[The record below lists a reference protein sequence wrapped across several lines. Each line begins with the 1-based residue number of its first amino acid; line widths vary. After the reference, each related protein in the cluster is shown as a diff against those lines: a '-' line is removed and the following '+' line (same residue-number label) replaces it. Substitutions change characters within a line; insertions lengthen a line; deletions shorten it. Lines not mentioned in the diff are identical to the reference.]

1 MWLTLCATTT
11 NAAICIDG
19 GTGHWIE
26 CPCPDTELGRP
37 RTIAATNTDAAC
49 AVLSEDQFAARVTQE
64 DPALDAI
71 AEQFTQ
77 ADGIP
82 VGVYT
87 NNGVV
92 EVITALWS
100 SETTPSLIRRSNVT
114 HGATTFNDVPVSSE
128 TAALA
133 ANGPYVPVLSRD
145 IEGPCAAAAV
155 TGLLSS
161 LVLGCAIPV
170 NGSHTELFADT
181 QSLGVVPHTD
191 VVALWGTIKT
201 PRYAVVLAAMVPIA
215 TVYTLGSDNGG
226 VQLNA
231 AGITAVGPTSEPG
244 RIIGTTDT
252 DVHIFDAATG
262 AVIETKAW
270 TVGARTP
277 NPAATTIEVETL
289 GCALPG
295 SPCSA
300 DLVCCDRT
308 LPVYRKV
315 VPATPTLSPYVP
327 VLPSQ
332 LGQPLPLLPREPV
345 VFFGKDGADTM
356 SDNAPDSVA
365 VPVPPSPPPVMG
377 RRAMGFN
384 QPGGDER
391 FKDLMANCDVSQCTD
406 CDQSRIAGADS
417 TPLPFEDRHSTVR
430 GQTADKSVL
439 GTFYRDGAVNEYS
452 WLVTRNGTWAVDAS
466 FAGDT
471 RRHIWGGATY
481 DPTNKTAAFWNRWY
495 ADQTTA
501 SGTPLWPTS
510 AKSDFGLCCAYLFA
524 GYGTNGYR
532 PPAPTATTRT
542 PGLKTTSGLEAES
555 AHNAGQEAWGDLAQ
569 FPPFPQD
576 PVFLGQCY
584 TGGLDLTAEPTADQK
599 AQACETTFNQ
609 TLRPVGC
616 RQPFTADDWM
626 TDDEK
631 KIVALH
637 YPDGYNQADFLT
649 AALWPAEGCM
659 TDYDCELPQ
668 LAVLQ
673 PSNCTTDISKSNCKL
688 CTNVTNATVPK
699 TNCMPPRS
707 TLAEYN
713 LPLEKAVTC
722 PPDTEVYECGG
733 PTCSDGDSVSTCHWH
748 ICKRTERQAPCSSTS
763 YCKQITTNFQGG
775 DDIVGFCD
783 YEGIL
788 SDDAEPTVD
797 CTNQKDYPTYRYE
810 CEVPGGDIY
819 RVPFVFGVPDGTGGF
834 TVPGIK
840 DGKSPFL
847 QRRAYA
853 QCIACSDEGEGK
865 CCKADSYREW
875 HSQSVERRNAALN
888 RIYSRTTAILKP
900 AKTTRQYPFVWGG
913 TGPEV
918 EGGYPYHPPIFPDND
933 FVNKTKG
940 CETVKD
946 AAPVGCADNV
956 ANIALRKD
964 STVARRTIIKPAVAT
979 SWDAV
984 TDKTMAENTYG
995 CPTASVIT
1003 DMSACTADNPRD
1015 SMLYNVDVPYGC
1027 YSIPIQPLMSD
1038 GRLLGTAVQVSNTDR
1053 VNRINVF
1060 NVNSAS
1066 VLKNITTSF
1075 VPVCYTRSGPIAVRR
1090 GFMSCPPTFDVLQ
1103 DRCQASTAGN
1113 YSTPIGCY
1121 EDLTSGT
1128 RYYSYGAGT
1137 NPIPRAVSAV
1147 CYGPTDPIETVVQ
1160 CQGPGAETLGLNTS
1174 FAGVDFMGCDD
1185 PDPTDWRCRFQC
1197 T

>member
-11 NAAICIDG
+11 DAAICIDG

-37 RTIAATNTDAAC
+37 RTIAATDTDAAC
-49 AVLSEDQFAARVTQE
+49 TVLSEDEFAARVTQQ

-87 NNGVV
+87 DNGVV

-114 HGATTFNDVPVSSE
+114 HGAITFNDIPVSSE
-128 TAALA
+128 TTALA
-133 ANGPYVPVLSRD
+133 ADGPYVPVLSRD

-170 NGSHTELFADT
+170 NDSHTELFADT

-201 PRYAVVLAAMVPIA
+201 PRYAVVTPAAAI
-215 TVYTLGSDNGG
+215 VYTLGSDSSG
-226 VQLNA
+226 VQLDA
-231 AGITAVGPTSEPG
+231 AGITAVGPTSEHG

-270 TVGARTP
+270 TDGARTP
-277 NPAATTIEVETL
+277 NQAATIEVETL

-356 SDNAPDSVA
+356 SDNAPDSVP

-452 WLVTRNGTWAVDAS
+452 WLITRNGAWAVDAS

-495 ADQTTA
+495 ADQTNA

-532 PPAPTATTRT
+532 PPVPTATTRT

-555 AHNAGQEAWGDLAQ
+555 AHNAGQEAWGGLAQ

-599 AQACETTFNQ
+599 AQACETTFNE

-673 PSNCTTDISKSNCKL
+673 PSNCTTRFTTEKCKL
-688 CTNVTNATVPK
+688 CANTIDGINRK
-699 TNCMPPRS
+699 TSCMPPRN
-707 TLAEYN
+707 TLAKYT
-713 LPLEKAVTC
+713 LPIAHDHECSRVDKRTTCPGRVDFDDPEASCAYKETKLHCQSEEDCLYSTPTQMCGTYCIEDSDDCRDLECPETHVTC
-722 PPDTEVYECGG
+722 K
-733 PTCSDGDSVSTCHWH
+733 SDPVL
-748 ICKRTERQAPCSSTS
+748 
-763 YCKQITTNFQGG
+763 N
-775 DDIVGFCD
+775 
-783 YEGIL
+783 
-788 SDDAEPTVD
+788 
-797 CTNQKDYPTYRYE
+797 
-810 CEVPGGDIY
+810 VPL
-819 RVPFVFGVPDGTGGF
+819 VFGVPDGAGGF
-834 TVPGIK
+834 AVPGIN
-840 DGKSPFL
+840 DGVSQLL

-853 QCIACSDEGEGK
+853 RCMACSGDGEGK

-875 HSQSVERRNAALN
+875 HAQSAERRHTTLN
-888 RIYSRTTAILKP
+888 GIYSRTTKDGGLTP

-918 EGGYPYHPPIFPDND
+918 KNGYPYHPPIFPDND
-933 FVNKTKG
+933 FVNQTKG
-940 CETVKD
+940 CETVND
-946 AAPVGCADNV
+946 AAPVGCAANV
-956 ANIALRKD
+956 TNIALRKD

-984 TDKTMAENTYG
+984 TDKFVVANAPR
-995 CPTASVIT
+995 CPAASTIVN
-1003 DMSACTADNPRD
+1003 ADDCQAAATPATIGQFTRTFRSD
-1015 SMLYNVDVPYGC
+1015 IFYGC
-1027 YSIPIQPLMSD
+1027 YEVLAPSGSSARVDPF
-1038 GRLLGTAVQVSNTDR
+1038 LG
-1053 VNRINVF
+1053 
-1060 NVNSAS
+1060 
-1066 VLKNITTSF
+1066 
-1075 VPVCYTRSGPIAVRR
+1075 VPVRSTLFNAQSFATPQFSVFGASNPSNLVPLCYTRKGPIDARR
-1090 GFMSCPPTFDVLQ
+1090 GFSTCPPTFDVLHDACKHQ
-1103 DRCQASTAGN
+1103 SFAQWSNPA
-1113 YSTPIGCY
+1113 GCY
-1121 EDLTSGT
+1121 EDTLSGT
-1128 RYYSYGAGT
+1128 RFYSDGT
-1137 NPIPRAVSAV
+1137 GFSPIPAVVSAV
-1147 CYGPTDPIETVVQ
+1147 CYSPPDPVETVVQ
-1160 CQGPGAETLGLNTS
+1160 CQGPDAETLHFNTS
-1174 FAGVDFMGCDD
+1174 FAGVDFMPQCD
-1185 PDPTDWRCRFQC
+1185 DPTDWRCRFQC
-1197 T
+1197 G